1 MSTIP
6 KVSCLLCRSEM
17 ATNMLDRHYNTKQCQ
32 RGGKFAVSYSLT
44 CKHCDQSFDGMS
56 ASERANH
63 TRWCHQNPNRNAFK
77 RSSESGKRSTSQL
90 RTPES
95 ITKMATSIKMRHAE
109 GRYKDS
115 NKKALDTRKRNG
127 NLQHS
132 DETKEK
138 LRQIAL
144 ASPHQRVCKSTHDY
158 TDKKG
163 RTFRFDSTWEDALAN
178 RLDDLG
184 IEWDRPEPIQ
194 YELDGKI
201 KNYFADFYLPA
212 YDLYLD
218 PKNSYAEKTQRTKL
232 DVVSKMIRLIIL
244 RSKQECLEFN
254 LESAERIEL
263 P

>member
-32 RGGKFAVSYSLT
+32 SGGKFEVSYSLT
-44 CKHCDQSFDGMS
+44 CKHCEQSFDGMS

-63 TRWCHQNPNRNAFK
+63 TRWCHQNPNRNETKTTRQVNQLNTQEAIKK
-77 RSSESGKRSTSQL
+77 RS
-90 RTPES
+90 ES
-95 ITKMATSIKMRHAE
+95 IRKRHTE
-109 GRYKDS
+109 GRFEGAAKRG
-115 NKKALDTRKRNG
+115 AETRKRNG
-127 NLQHS
+127 NAYQTQ
-132 DETKEK
+132 ETKEK

-163 RTFRFDSTWEDALAN
+163 RKFRFDSTWEDTLAN
-178 RLDDLG
+178 RLDELD

-194 YELDGKI
+194 YELDGKTR
-201 KNYFADFYLPA
+201 NYFADFYLPA

-244 RSKQECLEFN
+244 RSKRECLEFN
-254 LESAERIEL
+254 LEWMV
-263 P
+263 